1 MKDYISAKKSSSKS
15 NTKKGT
21 FSDPYGRE
29 NVSAIFN
36 AKVKKGRVF
45 SNSRSPKRNLKEEY
59 YGKSRRMKSRLNQQ
73 V

>member
-15 NTKKGT
+15 NTRKGT

-45 SNSRSPKRNLKEEY
+45 SNSRSPN
-59 YGKSRRMKSRLNQQ
+59 
-73 V
+73 